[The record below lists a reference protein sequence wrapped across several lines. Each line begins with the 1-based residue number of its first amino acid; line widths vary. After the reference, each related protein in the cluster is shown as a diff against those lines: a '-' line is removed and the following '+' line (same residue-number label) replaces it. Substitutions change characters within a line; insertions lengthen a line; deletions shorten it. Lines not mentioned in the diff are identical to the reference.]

1 MLNVSGLNVAYGHVQ
16 VLRGISIYVNEG
28 EIVTVIG
35 SNGSGKSTLL
45 KAISGI
51 VRANAGEI
59 KFNGR
64 HIERNPAEKIVSH
77 GISQVPEG
85 RQLFGELTVLENL
98 QLGAYLRY
106 RKRGGS
112 KAEIVRD
119 LEFVYTMFPVLKDRV
134 GQPAG
139 TLSGG
144 EQQMLA
150 IGRSLMSRPKMLLL
164 DEPSMGLAP
173 IIIQNI
179 FETLKDLREKGLTLL
194 LVEQDAF
201 VALELADRGYVLQNG
216 SVVLHDTGSNLLNNE
231 EVRNIYFGQRKTRG
245 SQ

>member
-1 MLNVSGLNVAYGHVQ
+1 MLSVSSLNVAYDHVQ
-16 VLRGISIYVNEG
+16 VLKGINIYVNEG

-51 VRANAGEI
+51 VRASAGEI
-59 KFNGR
+59 KFNGI
-64 HIERNPAEKIVSH
+64 HIGRKPAEKIVSH
-77 GISQVPEG
+77 GISHIPEG

-106 RKRGGS
+106 RKRGEP
-112 KAEIVRD
+112 KAEIIKD
-119 LEFVYTMFPVLKDRV
+119 LEFVCKMFPVLKDRV

-150 IGRSLMSRPKMLLL
+150 IGRALMSRPKMLLL

-201 VALELADRGYVLQNG
+201 IALELADRGYVLQNG
-216 SVVLHDTGSNLLNNE
+216 SVVLHDTGGNLLNNE
-231 EVRNIYFGQRKTRG
+231 EVRNIYFGRKRKHAL
-245 SQ
+245 